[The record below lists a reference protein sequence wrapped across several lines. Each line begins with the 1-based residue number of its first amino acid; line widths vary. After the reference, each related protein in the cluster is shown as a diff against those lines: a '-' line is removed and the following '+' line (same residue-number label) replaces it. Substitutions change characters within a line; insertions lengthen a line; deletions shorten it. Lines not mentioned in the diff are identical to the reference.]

1 MNEQLHKLL
10 LDLDYKFDVEI
21 DNYFELTESDK
32 DELTYTIVEYF
43 TPYAMSH
50 IYAVGNIIR
59 GLKIMIDEA
68 EYYEDYEKA
77 EIFNRCRL
85 KFEEMTFS

>member
-1 MNEQLHKLL
+1 
-10 LDLDYKFDVEI
+10 
-21 DNYFELTESDK
+21 
-32 DELTYTIVEYF
+32 
-43 TPYAMSH
+43 MSH

-59 GLKIMIDEA
+59 GLRIMIDEA